1 MVAAVAILASW
12 LLPWWVME
20 ARAPQYGQR
29 TLVVEVSPR
38 AVVGDVFEVDTLGH
52 YVGIRPM
59 GALAET
65 ERAIAPIGLGAA
77 ALGLLLA
84 PWLRRRWLR
93 ALAVVPAM
101 VVPLFFVLDL
111 QYWMDRATN
120 ERDEDAALNMT
131 ITEIQTKLFGQ
142 YEIAQFKVTAKV
154 GGGLYVAGLGSL
166 LAIGLVFATPLPAPT
181 RRRKSVGAS
190 AAAAALIISLP
201 AVSRAAVHTID
212 PGSSISAAVASARPG
227 DVIRVRAG
235 RYAGSVVIDR
245 PVELVGEP
253 GAVLDGEGRGTV
265 VQVTG
270 RGVVLRDLTIEHS
283 GDSYLTEDA
292 GIRLERADGARIERV
307 RIQDTLFG
315 VFVVESND
323 CEVSASHIRGKDLPH
338 ERRGD
343 GVRLW
348 YSSRCRLTDNVIER
362 SRDVVVWYSSDTVVQ
377 GNVVR
382 HSRYGLHYMY
392 SDRNIFRR
400 NRFED
405 NQVGAAIMYSRG
417 IELTEN
423 AFSFSDGPAAFGLLV
438 KDADDVF
445 IRGNRFVRNDAAM
458 FFDGAPQ
465 SAGGRV
471 EVERN
476 FIARNRVGIALLPL
490 TRRIEV
496 YENTFVG
503 NGRHVE
509 MRGAGSADGNTWS
522 RNGRGN
528 YWSDVTVWD
537 PDNDGVSNIPVRFE
551 NLYEVLGDKYPV
563 LAFFDGTPAAS
574 AIDSAARLFP
584 IFNPRPYLTDPH
596 PLAARPVLTAWTESR
611 EVDVSTHGLA
621 ALGCALVAGGL
632 GCAALGR
639 AGVRG

>member
-1 MVAAVAILASW
+1 MAAAAILAAW

-38 AVVGDVFEVDTLGH
+38 AVAGDVFEVDTLGH

-59 GALAET
+59 GTLAGT
-65 ERAIAPIGLGAA
+65 ERALAPIGLGAA

-84 PWLRRRWLR
+84 PWLRRRWMR
-93 ALAVVPAM
+93 TLAVLPAI
-101 VVPLFFVLDL
+101 VVPVFFVFDL

-120 ERDEDAALNMT
+120 ERDEDAALNLT
-131 ITEIQTKLFGQ
+131 ITEIETKLFGQ

-166 LAIGLVFATPLPAPT
+166 LAIGLVFARPLPAPA
-181 RRRKSVGAS
+181 RRRKSAS
-190 AAAAALIISLP
+190 AAAAVTIAMAMP
-201 AVSRAAVHTID
+201 AESQATVHTIGPD
-212 PGSSISAAVASARPG
+212 GSLSAAVATASPGDEIRLRPG
-227 DVIRVRAG
+227 
-235 RYAGSVVIDR
+235 RYVGPVVVDR
-245 PVELVGEP
+245 PLVLVGDP

-265 VQVTG
+265 VRVTA
-270 RGVVLRDLTIEHS
+270 RDVVLRDLTIARS
-283 GDSYLTEDA
+283 GDSYLAEDA
-292 GIRLERADGARIERV
+292 GIRLERADGARVERV
-307 RIQDTLFG
+307 RIEDTLFG

-323 CEVSASHIRGKDLPH
+323 CEISSSHIRGMDLPH

-348 YSSRCRLTDNVIER
+348 YSSRCRLTDNVVER
-362 SRDVVVWYSSDTVVQ
+362 SRDVVVWYSSDTVAQ
-377 GNVVR
+377 GNIVR

-445 IRGNRFVRNDAAM
+445 IRENRFVRNDAAM

-490 TRRIEV
+490 TRRLEV
-496 YENTFVG
+496 FENTFVG
-503 NGRHVE
+503 NDRHVE
-509 MRGAGSADGNTWS
+509 MRGSGNADGNVWS
-522 RNGRGN
+522 RAGRGN
-528 YWSDVTVWD
+528 YWSNVTVWD
-537 PDNDGVSNIPVRFE
+537 PDRDGVSNMPVRFE

-574 AIDSAARLFP
+574 ALDSAARLFP

-596 PLAARPVLTAWTESR
+596 PLAHPALTAWTESR
-611 EVDVSTHGLA
+611 EIDASAGNLV

-639 AGVRG
+639 GGVKA